1 MRRLLL
7 SAILIMGYCVQRA
20 SAQTQALVLQHADGS
35 TTEVELYTKP
45 KVTFEGDRLHVKS
58 SVINLDYQVGDVVC
72 FYYKGKG
79 TGINNILQE
88 ADYEQRDEQLV
99 FHNIKSEDNVA
110 VYNLNGIR
118 VPVRITF
125 SDGNASLP
133 LSSIPAG
140 VYLLSGNGKTV
151 KFMKP

>member
-7 SAILIMGYCVQRA
+7 LAFLVMVFCVQRI
-20 SAQTQALVLQHADGS
+20 SAQTQALVLQHADGN

-45 KVTFEGDRLHVKS
+45 KVTFEGNKLFVKS
-58 SVINLDYQVGDVVC
+58 SVINLEYQVGDVIR

-79 TGINNILQE
+79 TEINSVQQE
-88 ADYEQRDEQLV
+88 ADYEQFDEQLV
-99 FHNIKSEDNVA
+99 LHNIKSEDNIA

-118 VPVRITF
+118 VPVRFTF
-125 SDGNASLP
+125 SNGNASLP

-140 VYLLSGNGKTV
+140 VYLLDVNGKTV

>member
-7 SAILIMGYCVQRA
+7 LAFLVMVFCVQRI
-20 SAQTQALVLQHADGS
+20 SAQTQALVLQHADGN

-45 KVTFEGDRLHVKS
+45 KVTFEGNKLFVKS
-58 SVINLDYQVGDVVC
+58 SVINLEYQVGDVIR

-79 TGINNILQE
+79 TEINSVQQE
-88 ADYEQRDEQLV
+88 ADYEQFDEQLV
-99 FHNIKSEDNVA
+99 LHNIKSEDNIA

-118 VPVRITF
+118 VPVRFTF
-125 SDGNASLP
+125 SNGNASLP

-140 VYLLSGNGKTV
+140 VYLLDINGKTV

>member
-7 SAILIMGYCVQRA
+7 LAFLVMVFCVQRI
-20 SAQTQALVLQHADGS
+20 SAQTQALVLQHADGN

-45 KVTFEGDRLHVKS
+45 KVTFEGNKLFVKS
-58 SVINLDYQVGDVVC
+58 SIINLEYQVGDVIR

-79 TGINNILQE
+79 TEINSVQQE
-88 ADYEQRDEQLV
+88 ADYEQYDEQLV
-99 FHNIKSEDNVA
+99 LHNIKSEDNVA

-118 VPVRITF
+118 VPVRFTF
-125 SDGNASLP
+125 SNGNASLP

-140 VYLLSGNGKTV
+140 VYLLDVNGKTV

>member
-7 SAILIMGYCVQRA
+7 LAFLVMVFCVQRI
-20 SAQTQALVLQHADGS
+20 SAQTQALVLQHADGN

-45 KVTFEGDRLHVKS
+45 KVTFEGNKLFVKS
-58 SVINLDYQVGDVVC
+58 SIINLEYQVGDVIR

-79 TGINNILQE
+79 TEINSVQQE
-88 ADYEQRDEQLV
+88 ADYEQYDEQLV
-99 FHNIKSEDNVA
+99 LHNIKSEDNIA

-118 VPVRITF
+118 VPVRFTF
-125 SDGNASLP
+125 SNGNASLP

-140 VYLLSGNGKTV
+140 VYLLDVNGKTV